1 MAAKQNDSL
10 WNWLGRQVGHVK
22 KAVKADVTKPK
33 QLPADEGATPQAAAA
48 SSDAAQ
54 VIYRDQK
61 VEEVEH
67 PENPNVVL
75 RRTVIDEAIVRSDE
89 ERDGRTTS
97 S

>member
-22 KAVKADVTKPK
+22 KAVKADVKPK
-33 QLPADEGATPQAAAA
+33 ALPAEPGATAQAPGE
-48 SSDAAQ
+48 SQNVPQ

-75 RRTVIDEAIVRSDE
+75 RRTVIDEAIVRSE
-89 ERDGRTTS
+89 EEKK
-97 S
+97 